1 MFKNNKYSLLINTL
15 ATTGIVYGDI
25 GTSPL
30 YTLKEC
36 FNNQHGINIDYVT
49 VFGFLSIIFWL
60 LIIIVSIKYLL
71 FVMKANDAGEGGI
84 LTLTLLSTRNISS
97 KFANILIVLGLLG
110 GSFFYGET
118 VITPAISVV
127 SATEGLQIIT
137 PFFKK
142 FITLIAI
149 IILTILFTCQ
159 KYGTTNISKLF
170 TPIMIVWFLII
181 GILGIVEIIKFPEI
195 LTACN
200 PKWAF
205 IFIKKYHNISLF
217 TLSTVILSITGVE
230 ALYADMGHFG
240 ALPIRLAWFFLVLPT
255 LILNYFG
262 QGALVLSN
270 TKYISNP
277 FFFLAPSWAV
287 LPLLIISTMATVI
300 ASQAVISGIFSL
312 TKQAINLNYLPSM
325 KIIYTSEIESGQ
337 IYIPLINWLL
347 YIIVLIVIIIF
358 KHSSNLAAA
367 YGITVTSAMVLTS
380 ILLYMVVIYY
390 WKWNIYVATLLLII
404 FLCLDVTMFTINIL
418 KTLSGG
424 WLTILISLIIFV
436 IMIIWRYE
444 KLNLFY
450 QVSKYSN
457 SLSAFII
464 SLNKYPPIIVPGTA
478 VFISYNANTVPIA
491 LLQNLKHNKIIH
503 TKTVLLNIKVKNTP
517 LVHNVKRVNV
527 EQLSPTFWRVI
538 ACYGFKETP
547 NMEEIFDRCKVDKL
561 FCQMQETSFFISYES
576 LILNRTSWYF
586 KISGKL
592 FTILYNNSVKI
603 SDQYLIPTNRV
614 VKLGTQIEI

>member
-1 MFKNNKYSLLINTL
+1 MFKNNEYSLLINTL

-36 FNNQHGINIDYVT
+36 FNNQYGINIDYIA

-97 KFANILIVLGLLG
+97 KYTSILIILGLLG

-118 VITPAISVV
+118 IITPAISIV
-127 SATEGLQIIT
+127 SATEGLQVIS

-142 FITLIAI
+142 FITLISI
-149 IILTILFTCQ
+149 IILTMLFVCQ
-159 KYGTTNISKLF
+159 KYGTTSISKLF
-170 TPIMIVWFLII
+170 TPIMITWFLII
-181 GILGIVEIIKFPEI
+181 GILGTIEIIKFPEI
-195 LTACN
+195 LAACN

-217 TLSTVILSITGVE
+217 ALSTVILSITGVE

-240 ALPIRLAWFFLVLPT
+240 TLPIRLAWFFLVLPT

-270 TKYISNP
+270 AKYVSNP
-277 FFFLAPSWAV
+277 FFFLAPNWAI
-287 LPLLIISTMATVI
+287 LPLLIISTMATII

-325 KIIYTSEIESGQ
+325 KIVYTSDIESGQ

-347 YIIVLIVIIIF
+347 YVIVLIVIIIF
-358 KHSSNLAAA
+358 EHSSNLAAA

-380 ILLYMVVIYY
+380 ILLYIVIIYY
-390 WKWNIYVATLLLII
+390 WQWNIYIATLLLIT
-404 FLCLDVTMFTINIL
+404 FLFLDMTMFTINIL

-424 WLTILISLIIFV
+424 WLTILISLIIFT
-436 IMIIWRYE
+436 IMLIWKYE

-450 QVSKYSN
+450 QVNKYGN

-464 SLNKYPPIIVPGTA
+464 SLEKYPPIIVPGTA
-478 VFISYNANTVPIA
+478 VFISYAINNIPIA

-503 TKTVLLNIKVKNTP
+503 TRTILLSIKVKDTP
-517 LVHNVKRVNV
+517 LVHNIRRVNV

-538 ACYGFKETP
+538 ACYGFKEIP
-547 NMEEIFDRCKVDKL
+547 NMEEIFDRCKVDGL
-561 FCQMQETSFFISYES
+561 FCQMQEISFFISYES
-576 LILNRTSWYF
+576 LILKRKSWYS

-592 FTILYNNSVKI
+592 FTILYHNSIKI